1 MKNAILLSGYMRH
14 FNITAETINK
24 ISDLYN
30 CDIFVI
36 CPIRNHLKVNYK
48 LGWTNTF
55 IPKESL
61 TKEYIKSIYKN
72 VKDILFVNHIPF
84 FDSMLQQEIDET
96 KNAIMNNINNI
107 TVYKKEMYDFLNE
120 IESYDYIKSCLDQY
134 LQFKHCFD
142 LMDSYSKRN
151 NIKYENVVR
160 IRPDT
165 FFIGNIENIFDQL
178 FSSNNKLNV
187 IRRPESNIYIDFVFG
202 GNYENMKKMSNLYKH
217 IFKKFDINDKYNHTI
232 EGHISN
238 YMRENMEV
246 NVLKDIE
253 FNDKCFYH
261 NIINDKDKGPYYKD
275 IFDSYTQKYDIPLDK
290 LLVFFIEG

>member
-1 MKNAILLSGYMRH
+1 MKNAILLSGFLRH
-14 FNITAETINK
+14 FFVTSDTINK

-30 CDIFVI
+30 ADIFVV
-36 CPIRNHLKVNYK
+36 CPISNHLKMNYK
-48 LGWTNTF
+48 LGWTGSF
-55 IPKESL
+55 INRESL

-96 KNAIMNNINNI
+96 KNAVMNNINNV

-120 IESYDYIKSCLDQY
+120 TESYDYIKSCLNQY
-134 LQFKHCFD
+134 LQFYTCFE

-178 FSSNNKLNV
+178 FSSNTKLNT
-187 IRRPESNIYIDFVFG
+187 IRRPEPNIYIDFVFG
-202 GNYENMKKMSNLYKH
+202 GNYDNMKKMSNLYKH

-275 IFDSYTQKYDIPLDK
+275 IFDKYTQKYDIPLDK
-290 LLVFFIEG
+290 LLVFYIEG